1 MEGFVARYEV
11 WKVWK
16 PYFIP
21 LFFSSIIHYIRRFP
35 STSLCR
41 WKKGPGRDGGGV
53 DGLLDNGDRKRKPAS
68 EGGGEQSTL
77 SAFYELEQ
85 GIERGN
91 KLVKQAS
98 LSLSQYPTHKVW
110 NSGRLERPTSKMLSC
125 LHVR

>member
-1 MEGFVARYEV
+1 M
-11 WKVWK
+11 
-16 PYFIP
+16 YFIKMY
-21 LFFSSIIHYIRRFP
+21 LVFTVTFSRPGERSG
-35 STSLCR
+35 

-68 EGGGEQSTL
+68 EGEGEQSTL

-98 LSLSQYPTHKVW
+98 LSLSQLVAVPD
-110 NSGRLERPTSKMLSC
+110 S
-125 LHVR
+125 

>member
-41 WKKGPGRDGGGV
+41 WKKGLGRDGGGGGGV
-53 DGLLDNGDRKRKPAS
+53 GDGLLDNGDRKRKPAS
-68 EGGGEQSTL
+68 EHIALGGTDKSDGGD
-77 SAFYELEQ
+77 YENRMQ
-85 GIERGN
+85 
-91 KLVKQAS
+91 
-98 LSLSQYPTHKVW
+98 
-110 NSGRLERPTSKMLSC
+110 
-125 LHVR
+125 HV